1 MKLIMKYPILTVSLL
16 GMAAADAASIAW
28 SGAIFTV
35 SGSFGQTLNTGQ
47 FNQTGTLIRAEN
59 VGGGALSFDGINWS
73 AGTIG
78 NMGAG
83 GGTYSGFHENIPTA
97 NTLLAR
103 DGAYG
108 GNGNAGTVTLTGLTI
123 GYTYRIQA
131 LVYDGRGDTG
141 IPGRTVAFDGTNLGQ
156 YAFGVSGVTWGNGL
170 LATGTFVADATT
182 QSFTNEAFTSG
193 GASRGGQLNA
203 LTLYQTAVPEPSA
216 ALLGG
221 LGMLALLRRRRG

>member
-1 MKLIMKYPILTVSLL
+1 MKTTITSSLL
-16 GMAAADAASIAW
+16 FAAALATSQGAVIAW

-59 VGGGALSFDGINWS
+59 VGGSALSFDGINWS

-78 NMGAG
+78 DMGTG
-83 GGTYSGFHENIPTA
+83 GGTYGGFHEA
-97 NTLLAR
+97 GGSQNTNLAR
-103 DGAYG
+103 FGAYG
-108 GNGNAGTVTLTGLTI
+108 GNGNAGTVTLTGLTV

-141 IPGRTVAFDGTNLGQ
+141 IPGRTVKFDSTNLGQ
-156 YAFGVSGVTWGNGL
+156 YAFGASGVTWGNGL

-203 LTLYQTAVPEPSA
+203 LTLYQTAVPEPAA
-216 ALLGG
+216 ALLGSLG
-221 LGMLALLRRRRG
+221 LLGLLRRRR

>member
-1 MKLIMKYPILTVSLL
+1 MKSKYLILAVSLL
-16 GMAAADAASIAW
+16 GLGGADAATIAW
-28 SGAIFTV
+28 SGAIFTTSGGFGQNLDLGQFDQ
-35 SGSFGQTLNTGQ
+35 SGS
-47 FNQTGTLIRAEN
+47 LILAEN
-59 VGGGALSFDGINWS
+59 VGGGALSFDGISWS
-73 AGTIG
+73 AGTIV

-83 GGTYSGFHENIPTA
+83 GGTFSGFHENVPTS

-108 GNGNAGTVTLTGLTI
+108 GNGNAGTVNLTGLTV
-123 GYTYRIQA
+123 GATYRIQA

-141 IPGRTVAFDGTNLGQ
+141 IPGRTVTFDTTNLGQ

-216 ALLGG
+216 ALLGS
-221 LGMLALLRRRRG
+221 LGMFGLMRRRR

>member
-1 MKLIMKYPILTVSLL
+1 MKLKYSIFAVFLL
-16 GMAAADAASIAW
+16 GMAAANAATIAW
-28 SGAIFTV
+28 SGAVYTV

-47 FNQTGTLIRAEN
+47 FNQTGTQILAQNI
-59 VGGGALSFDGINWS
+59 GGGALSFDGISFS

-78 NMGAG
+78 NMGTG
-83 GGTYSGFHENIPTA
+83 GGTASVFHENVPTS

-103 DGAYG
+103 QGAWG
-108 GNGNAGTVTLTGLTI
+108 GNGNAGTVNLTGLTI

-131 LVYDGRGDTG
+131 LVYDGRGDVG
-141 IPGRTVAFDGTNLGQ
+141 IPGRTVTFDSTNLGQ

-170 LATGTFVADATT
+170 LATGTFVATAVT

-221 LGMLALLRRRRG
+221 LGMLVLLRRRR

>member
-1 MKLIMKYPILTVSLL
+1 MKSKHLILGASLL
-16 GMAAADAASIAW
+16 GMAAADAATISW
-28 SGAIFTV
+28 SGTIYTV

-47 FNQTGTLIRAEN
+47 FNTTGIQILAEE
-59 VGGGALSFDGINWS
+59 VGGSGLTFDGITFT
-73 AGTIG
+73 AGTIA

-83 GGTYSGFHENIPTA
+83 GGIYNGFHEGGGSQ
-97 NTLLAR
+97 NTNLAR
-103 DGAYG
+103 TGAYG
-108 GNGNAGTVTLTGLTI
+108 GNGNAGTVNLTGLTI

-131 LVYDGRGDTG
+131 LVYDGRGDSG
-141 IPGRTVAFDGTNLGQ
+141 IPGRTVTFDSTNLGQ

-182 QSFTNEAFTSG
+182 QSFTNEVFTSG

-216 ALLGG
+216 VLIGG
-221 LGMLALLRRRRG
+221 LGMIVLLRRRR